1 MLTRWFYERCMLSSK
16 HIDPLTVKV
25 EKKID
30 RRIVKAK
37 GFQVY
42 KYELGKI
49 PCRHA
54 IPAIYSRGVEVHRFT
69 DGVYTTA
76 MWRTAY
82 AESINPIAVPEAEWN
97 VPTELNLR
105 RSYQQRQE
113 RVLVDQ

>member
-1 MLTRWFYERCMLSSK
+1 MLSSK

-42 KYELGKI
+42 KVDNYRSLVKGDKYDCHVDLERRTCTCGKYELGKI

-54 IPAIYSRGVEVHRFT
+54 IPAIYSRGMEVYL
-69 DGVYTTA
+69 DDLGA
-76 MWRTAY
+76 
-82 AESINPIAVPEAEWN
+82 
-97 VPTELNLR
+97 
-105 RSYQQRQE
+105 
-113 RVLVDQ
+113 